1 MFDFVEVMTL
11 VWSDWLGG
19 WRLGDCHLGLC
30 IVDSKTVISVCK
42 FLPERSDGVEAVSTG
57 QTC

>member
-30 IVDSKTVISVCK
+30 IVDSNSHLSVQI
-42 FLPERSDGVEAVSTG
+42 PAREV
-57 QTC
+57 